1 MITKS
6 LMKDKLEFALA
17 MLKMVVNQCKQD
29 KITITAGHLAYVS
42 LLSLVPFIMVFFSV
56 LSAFPAFARFRG
68 QFESFIFSNFVP
80 TSGDVVQKYVTEF
93 VGNASQM
100 GATGVL
106 FLVVVA
112 LLLISNV
119 DRVLNQIW
127 RTSSNRAGIF
137 TFAIYW
143 MVLTLGPLL
152 IGSSLVMTSYLVSL
166 TAFAEDYTPGIS
178 SFMLRAGPLITAI
191 AAFFILY
198 MVVPNK
204 RVTPKHALAG
214 AIMATLLFELSKKG
228 FAAYVSSFPSY
239 EMIYG
244 ALAAIPILFVW
255 IYLSW
260 IIVLAGAEFTY
271 SLEVFTQDELSESE
285 ESEES
290 EESDL
295 IKE

>member
-1 MITKS
+1 MWVMMTLPESIK
-6 LMKDKLEFALA
+6 KHVEFSWDL
-17 MLKMVVNQCKQD
+17 LKQVVAQCKQD
-29 KITITAGHLAYVS
+29 RITVTSGHLAYVS

-100 GATGVL
+100 GAAGVA

-127 RTSSNRAGIF
+127 QTSSNRAGIF

-166 TAFAEDYTPGIS
+166 TAFAEEYTPGIS
-178 SFMLRAGPLITAI
+178 TFMLRAGPLFSAI

-204 RVTPKHALAG
+204 RVTPKYALAG
-214 AIMATLLFELSKKG
+214 AVVATLLFELSKKG
-228 FAAYVSSFPSY
+228 FAAYVASFPSY

-260 IIVLAGAEFTY
+260 IIVLVGAELTFT
-271 SLEVFTQDELSESE
+271 LENLETKDSKA
-285 ESEES
+285 
-290 EESDL
+290 SD
-295 IKE
+295 